1 MSSSE
6 VSGTR
11 AEYCAG
17 FLDGRGC
24 ISIGQSIQVVIGSRD
39 PGRLHWLVDLWGGK
53 VYRSSA
59 DREILSG
66 GQEYWEWRLQDREH
80 LVPFL
85 EAIRPYLIFQAGKAE
100 RALVVLR
107 RAA

>member
-1 MSSSE
+1 MSDSE
-6 VSGTR
+6 VLRTR
-11 AEYCAG
+11 AQYSAG

-24 ISIGQSIQVVIGSRD
+24 ISVGRSVQVVIGSRD
-39 PGRLHWLVDLWGGK
+39 PGRLHWLVDRWGGR

-66 GQEYWEWRLQDREH
+66 GHEYWEWRLQDRAH

-85 EAIRPYLIFQAGKAE
+85 EAIRPHVIFQAGNLE
-100 RALVVLR
+100 RALTVLR
-107 RAA
+107 RVA